1 MLTHTIAP
9 SWPSIRRA
17 AIVPPTPVARK
28 ATAVVLPTPVSYAR
42 EGNPQNYPQH
52 YAPNYPESIGA
63 TRMVSIDLSGKL
75 AVVTGASGELGRV
88 IARTLAE
95 AGADVAVHY
104 RGAEEKADA
113 TADAIRALG
122 RRTMT
127 VQADI
132 TDEDSV
138 FAMRDAIG
146 AELGSPDIIVNNAV
160 IQYNWVSVLDQAVED
175 YDGQY
180 KSCVVQG
187 VLMAKAF
194 VPAMVEQKWGRVIAT
209 NTECAMQTFAGQSAY
224 VAGKRG
230 MDGVY
235 RVLAKEVGEHEITVN
250 QVAPGF
256 MISDRARAAG
266 TERVESYEKNVPMKR
281 RGEDKDIANAV
292 LFLASDLANFITGVY
307 LPVCGGNVMPRI

>member
-1 MLTHTIAP
+1 ML
-9 SWPSIRRA
+9 
-17 AIVPPTPVARK
+17 
-28 ATAVVLPTPVSYAR
+28 
-42 EGNPQNYPQH
+42 
-52 YAPNYPESIGA
+52 
-63 TRMVSIDLSGKL
+63 SIDLSGKL

-104 RGAEEKADA
+104 RGALEKAEA
-113 TADAIRALG
+113 TAETVRAAG
-122 RRTMT
+122 RRTMI

-132 TDEDSV
+132 TDQDSV

-160 IQYNWVSVLDQAVED
+160 IQYKWVSVLEQALED

-180 KSCVVQG
+180 KSCVIQG

-194 VPAMVEQKWGRVIAT
+194 VPAMVDQKWGRVIAT

-224 VAGKRG
+224 VSGKRG

-250 QVAPGF
+250 QVAPGY
-256 MISDRARAAG
+256 MISDRARASG
-266 TERVESYEKNVPMKR
+266 NERVESYEKNVPMKR

-292 LFLASDLANFITGVY
+292 AFLASDLANFITGVY

>member
-1 MLTHTIAP
+1 
-9 SWPSIRRA
+9 
-17 AIVPPTPVARK
+17 
-28 ATAVVLPTPVSYAR
+28 
-42 EGNPQNYPQH
+42 
-52 YAPNYPESIGA
+52 
-63 TRMVSIDLSGKL
+63 
-75 AVVTGASGELGRV
+75 LGRV

>member
-1 MLTHTIAP
+1 M
-9 SWPSIRRA
+9 
-17 AIVPPTPVARK
+17 
-28 ATAVVLPTPVSYAR
+28 
-42 EGNPQNYPQH
+42 
-52 YAPNYPESIGA
+52 
-63 TRMVSIDLSGKL
+63 
-75 AVVTGASGELGRV
+75 GRV

>member
-1 MLTHTIAP
+1 
-9 SWPSIRRA
+9 
-17 AIVPPTPVARK
+17 
-28 ATAVVLPTPVSYAR
+28 
-42 EGNPQNYPQH
+42 
-52 YAPNYPESIGA
+52 
-63 TRMVSIDLSGKL
+63 MVSIDLSGKL

-104 RGAEEKADA
+104 RGAVEKAEA
-113 TADAIRALG
+113 TADAVRALG

-132 TDEDSV
+132 TDEASV
-138 FAMRDAIG
+138 FAMRDAIA
-146 AELGSPDIIVNNAV
+146 AELGAPDIIVNNAV
-160 IQYNWVSVLDQAVED
+160 IQYNWVSVLDQAIED

-180 KSCVVQG
+180 RSCVVHN

-194 VPAMVEQKWGRVIAT
+194 VPGMIEKGGGRVIAT

-224 VAGKRG
+224 VSGKRG
-230 MDGVY
+230 MDGVL

-292 LFLASDLANFITGVY
+292 AFLASDLANFITGVY